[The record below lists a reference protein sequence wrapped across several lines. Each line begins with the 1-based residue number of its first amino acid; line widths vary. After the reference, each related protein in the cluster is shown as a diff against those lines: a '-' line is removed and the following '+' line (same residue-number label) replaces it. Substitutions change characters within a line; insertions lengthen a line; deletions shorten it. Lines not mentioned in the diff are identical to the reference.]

1 LVLLKELSPKKE
13 WQQNCQK
20 CQVELQATKLAKEQA
35 CILVTLAT
43 TTCFGL
49 DNQQQVQR

>member
-1 LVLLKELSPKKE
+1 M
-13 WQQNCQK
+13 
-20 CQVELQATKLAKEQA
+20 ATKMSKMSSR
-35 CILVTLAT
+35 VTSNKTGKRTNMHPLAT